1 MLLSLFSK
9 DSISLSRSC
18 LSIGKDGP
26 IKSLKQLLA
35 HKLSH
40 TTKNMLLIAV
50 LCEYFVKTII
60 ILVYFDCLLVD
71 CMDDLLLFSLFLKI
85 RLQPNKHLYILLT
98 TRLTLALFTSQRY
111 FFMRWL
117 NLTRKIKFYVRKLI
131 TVFLSQS
138 RSYFLLTE
146 RKVINFLG
154 WRKMI
159 ALLPHYVFTSR
170 KLFML
175 TRVDSSPRFVL
186 LIISRVK
193 KLRIQWICECIVG
206 LCG

>member
-18 LSIGKDGP
+18 LSIGKDGT
-26 IKSLKQLLA
+26 IKALKQLLT

-50 LCEYFVKTII
+50 LCEHFVKTII
-60 ILVYFDCLLVD
+60 ILIYFDCFLVD

-111 FFMRWL
+111 LFMRWL
-117 NLTRKIKFYVRKLI
+117 NLTRKIKFNVGKLI
-131 TVFLSQS
+131 AVFLSQS

-154 WRKMI
+154 WRKMV
-159 ALLPHYVFTSR
+159 ALLPH
-170 KLFML
+170 
-175 TRVDSSPRFVL
+175 
-186 LIISRVK
+186 
-193 KLRIQWICECIVG
+193 
-206 LCG
+206 